1 MPERIRKVKRTF
13 EIEQIMYPLDR
24 QFQKNYSFSGESHN
38 FWEIVFVR
46 DGKLE
51 VTEDENV
58 YWLSGGDIIFHA
70 PGEFHRL
77 KSGGNTQPKVI
88 NLSFMVRGDVPA
100 ELTKGVFE
108 LDVVEQK
115 EFVQLFQLAS
125 GFVAYGE
132 AEGFEGQEVADGL
145 GAFLLRLC
153 RNNESKQQ
161 LSSSNRA
168 EAYRKIV
175 ETMHREIYS
184 NLSLGDMAEENF
196 MSVSYVKVL
205 FERYAGV
212 SPKSYYINL
221 RLNEII
227 RMLSEGMAVRE
238 ISEKM
243 NFSSPNYFS
252 AFFKSHMNM
261 TPVQYKKQLWLETE
275 LC

>member
-1 MPERIRKVKRTF
+1 MAERIKKVKRAF
-13 EIEQIMYPLDR
+13 EIEQIMFPLDR
-24 QFQKNYSFSGESHN
+24 QFQRDYSFSGESHD
-38 FWEIVFVR
+38 FWEILFVK

-58 YWLSGGDIIFHA
+58 YWLSAGDIVFHA

-77 KSGGNTQPKVI
+77 KSSENTQPKAI
-88 NLSFMVRGDVPA
+88 NLSFVARGSVPS

-115 EFVQLFQLAS
+115 EFVQIFQLARD
-125 GFVAYGE
+125 FVIDGE
-132 AEGFEGQEVADGL
+132 DEGFEGQEVADGL

-184 NLSLGDMAEENF
+184 NLSLAEMAEENF

-221 RLNEII
+221 RLNEVI

-238 ISEKM
+238 ISEKL

-252 AFFKSHMNM
+252 AFFKAHMKM
-261 TPVQYKKQLWLETE
+261 TPMQYKNKNK
-275 LC
+275 

>member
-1 MPERIRKVKRTF
+1 MAERTRKINRVF
-13 EIEQIMYPLDR
+13 EIEQIMFPLDR
-24 QFQKNYSFSGESHN
+24 QFQRDFSFSGENHD
-38 FWEIVFVR
+38 FWEIVFVK

-58 YWLSGGDIIFHA
+58 YWLSGGDIVFHA
-70 PGEFHRL
+70 PGKFHRL
-77 KSGGNTQPKVI
+77 KSGGNTSPKVI
-88 NLSFMVRGDVPA
+88 NLSFVARGSVPV

-115 EFVQLFQLAS
+115 EFVHLFQLAKDFVES
-125 GFVAYGE
+125 GE
-132 AEGFEGQEVADGL
+132 IEGFEGQEVADSL

-184 NLSLGDMAEENF
+184 NLSLAEMAKENF

-205 FERYAGV
+205 FDRYAGV

-221 RLNEII
+221 RMNEII
-227 RMLSEGMAVRE
+227 RMLSEGVGVRE

-252 AFFKSHMNM
+252 AFFKTHMKM
-261 TPVQYKKQLWLETE
+261 TPMQFKNRNK
-275 LC
+275 

>member
-1 MPERIRKVKRTF
+1 MAVKSRNVKRAF
-13 EIEQIMYPLDR
+13 EIEQILCPLER
-24 QFQKNYSFSGESHN
+24 QFQKDYSFSGESHD
-38 FWEIVFVR
+38 FWEIVFVK

-58 YWLSGGDIIFHA
+58 YWLSGGDIVFHA

-88 NLSFMVRGDVPA
+88 NLSFVVRGIVPLKLA
-100 ELTKGVFE
+100 KGVFK

-115 EFVQLFQLAS
+115 EFVNIFQFARD
-125 GFVAYGE
+125 FVNDGE
-132 AEGFEGQEVADGL
+132 NEGFEGQEAADSL

-153 RNNESKQQ
+153 RSNESKQQ
-161 LSSSNRA
+161 LSSSGTA
-168 EAYRKIV
+168 GAYRKIV
-175 ETMHREIYS
+175 ETMNRELYS
-184 NLSLGDMAEENF
+184 NLSLAEMAEENF

-205 FERYAGV
+205 FDRYAGV

-221 RLNEII
+221 RLNEIV
-227 RMLSEGMAVRE
+227 RMLSEGMEVRE

-252 AFFKSHMNM
+252 AFFKAHMKM
-261 TPVQYKKQLWLETE
+261 TPIQFKNKNK
-275 LC
+275 

>member
-1 MPERIRKVKRTF
+1 MAERIRKVKRIF
-13 EIEQIMYPLDR
+13 EIEQIMFPFDR
-24 QFQKNYSFSGESHN
+24 KFESGYSFSGESHD
-38 FWEIVFVR
+38 FWEILFVK

-58 YWLSGGDIIFHA
+58 YWLSGGDIVFHA

-77 KSGGNTQPKVI
+77 KSSGNTQPKAI
-88 NLSFMVRGDVPA
+88 NLSFVARGNVPL
-100 ELTKGVFE
+100 ELTKGVFA
-108 LDVVEQK
+108 LDLVEQK
-115 EFVQLFQLAS
+115 EFAQIFQLAND
-125 GFVAYGE
+125 FVANGE
-132 AEGFEGQEVADGL
+132 VEGFEGQEAADSL
-145 GAFLLRLC
+145 GAFLLRVC

-168 EAYRKIV
+168 EAYGKIV

-184 NLSLGDMAEENF
+184 NLSLAEIAEENF

-221 RLNEII
+221 RLNEIV

-252 AFFKSHMNM
+252 AFFKAHMKM
-261 TPVQYKKQLWLETE
+261 TPIQFRNLSK
-275 LC
+275 